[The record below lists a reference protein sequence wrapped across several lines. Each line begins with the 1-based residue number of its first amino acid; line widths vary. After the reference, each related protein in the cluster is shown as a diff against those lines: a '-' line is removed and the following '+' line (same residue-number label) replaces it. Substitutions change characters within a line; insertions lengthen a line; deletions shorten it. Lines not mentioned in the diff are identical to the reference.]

1 MPSIKPSKKAFSLIK
16 ILVVFIKKH
25 RDIEWT
31 SRYKEYQEVK
41 NLINCGENYTI
52 NTRLNLKVRLVWE
65 KKKNIIINKMSSSN
79 VFRRV
84 SSGFRAADSF
94 QALSLIFVYGYLPK
108 KELARMEIH
117 VCKILNCEVSVK
129 FRCQCASR
137 KKLLR
142 KNFEHS
148 CDK

>member
-94 QALSLIFVYGYLPK
+94 SSTFVNFCLWIFAQ
-108 KELARMEIH
+108 ER
-117 VCKILNCEVSVK
+117 VSTNGDP
-129 FRCQCASR
+129 C
-137 KKLLR
+137 L
-142 KNFEHS
+142 
-148 CDK
+148 